1 MLFFVL
7 YLMEGMP
14 IGFVWWTLPT
24 LLSSAGVDTARIGD
38 LTSVVVLPWAFKA
51 FVGPIVDLG
60 RNARWSHRA
69 WIVVAQGGMAL
80 SLVPLLTI
88 DFTADFDTLRL
99 CLIAHAC
106 AAAFQDVAIDA
117 LAVEVT
123 PLGERGGINGWAQAG
138 MLLGRGVVAAFAIRI
153 GAGSTST
160 IVTLLIGFLVV
171 GQLVHWT
178 YRGPAPRVRDTGADG
193 KTGNAYRR
201 ALRQVLR
208 SPMTWLLVV
217 FAATSGAAFE
227 MLGAMLGPF
236 LHSRG
241 ATDDGIAWFY
251 ALPALVGLGGGA
263 LLGGMLSDRFG
274 SRRIAIWAACAVA
287 GTTAGAATVSGAEWT
302 WIFVAA
308 AYLAT
313 GVFTAASY
321 ALYMNAT
328 HPRLAATQFSA
339 MMGLTNLC
347 ESWSARVAGRI
358 SKSSGFKDTFLL
370 GAGVT
375 LLSLTL
381 LIGVRGKRL
390 QQRNHD

>member
-1 MLFFVL
+1 MFFVL

-60 RNARWSHRA
+60 RNSRWSHRA
-69 WIVVAQGGMAL
+69 WIVVAQCGMAL

-88 DFTADFDTLRL
+88 EFTADFETLRL
-99 CLIAHAC
+99 CLIVHAC

-138 MLLGRGVVAAFAIRI
+138 MLLGRGLVAAFAIRI
-153 GAGSTST
+153 GAGSSST
-160 IVTLLIGFLVV
+160 IIALLIGFLVL
-171 GQLVHWT
+171 GQLVHLT
-178 YRGPAPRVRDTGADG
+178 YRGPAPRARDADSGSRTGS
-193 KTGNAYRR
+193 AYRR
-201 ALRQVLR
+201 ALHHVLR
-208 SPMTWLLVV
+208 SPATWLLVV

-263 LLGGMLSDRFG
+263 LLGGKLSDRFG
-274 SRRIAIWAACAVA
+274 STGIAVWGACAVA
-287 GTTAGAATVSGAEWT
+287 ATTAGAATVATTVWT
-302 WIFVAA
+302 WIFVSA

-321 ALYMNAT
+321 AMYMNTT

-339 MMGLTNLC
+339 MMGITNLC
-347 ESWSARVAGRI
+347 ESWSARVAGRMA
-358 SKSSGFKDTFLL
+358 KSHGYTNTFLL
-370 GAGVT
+370 GAAVT
-375 LLSLTL
+375 LVSLPL
-381 LIGVRGKRL
+381 LFGLRRQRRL
-390 QQRNHD
+390 DTQT